1 MNLKDRIAIELQR
14 QDNELLR
21 EALEY
26 VDALIELEAI
36 QNTLDA
42 HDLPTDSEALSN
54 ALDKA
59 QADYVALNELY
70 DGLSDRYDTL
80 SDNYDTLNGEYK
92 YLNSIFICS

>member
-21 EALEY
+21 EALDY

-42 HDLPTDSEALSN
+42 HDLPTDSEALN
-54 ALDKA
+54 IALDRAQDDYKA
-59 QADYVALNELY
+59 LDERFDA
-70 DGLSDRYDTL
+70 LSDRYDKL
-80 SDNYDTLNGEYK
+80 SDIADKYAELSDTLLYK
-92 YLNSIFICS
+92 V